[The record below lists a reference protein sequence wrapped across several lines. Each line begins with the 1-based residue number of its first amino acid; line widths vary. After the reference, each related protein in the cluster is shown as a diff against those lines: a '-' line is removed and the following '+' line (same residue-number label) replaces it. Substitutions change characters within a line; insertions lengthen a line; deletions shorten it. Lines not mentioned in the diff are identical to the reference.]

1 MMTEQQRRNSS
12 HYFTGRFIVKTQ
24 KENFPWHYIILGN
37 KSNVNTHIHTLTH
50 AYTHAIVNVVESVCD
65 GVLLAYVAINI
76 CLWGKKARE
85 IFFVSTS
92 SW

>member
-1 MMTEQQRRNSS
+1 MSMAL
-12 HYFTGRFIVKTQ
+12 
-24 KENFPWHYIILGN
+24 HYIRQQIQRQH
-37 KSNVNTHIHTLTH
+37 THTHTQRMHTLTH
-50 AYTHAIVNVVESVCD
+50 AHMHAIVNVVESVCD

-76 CLWGKKARE
+76 CLGEKKARE